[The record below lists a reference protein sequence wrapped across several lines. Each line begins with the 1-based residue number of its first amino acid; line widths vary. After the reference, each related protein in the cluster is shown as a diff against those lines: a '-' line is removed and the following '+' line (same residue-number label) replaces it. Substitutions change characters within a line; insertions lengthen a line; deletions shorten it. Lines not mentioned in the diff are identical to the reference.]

1 MWKFIQGSDE
11 EQQDNLPEE
20 TEGLCS
26 LSPVQSIYGFAAC
39 LLAGLVCMFLSLIVF
54 AKPIKFALLFTFGNM
69 LAVGSTAFLIG
80 PGQQLRMML
89 DPVRV
94 YATAIYVGCVV
105 LALVCA
111 LLIHSK
117 ILTIIA
123 IICEICALIWLQAH
137 PCWPAANFCV
147 LNYKLTIN
155 TTIWAIAVSWSGWL
169 LALFNMATSHL
180 VLSPACNISSV
191 NPYLEEKTGGLT
203 RCVSLLSFT
212 LTILNAINLLK
223 AVPLV
228 LLLCS
233 FYDLCT
239 RFSIVILFFAF
250 KFVGSCGWWR
260 YIRKF

>member
-26 LSPVQSIYGFAAC
+26 LS
-39 LLAGLVCMFLSLIVF
+39 LLYRVFMGSPLVCSRGLFSLIVF

-123 IICEICALIWLQAH
+123 IICEICALIWLQAR

-212 LTILNAINLLK
+212 WTILNAINLLK

-233 FYDLCT
+233 IYDLCT
-239 RFSIVILFFAF
+239 RFVDSIVILFFAF
-250 KFVGSCGWWR
+250 KFVGLCGWWR
-260 YIRKF
+260 YIRKI